1 MLLFF
6 FRYLV
11 VVLKMK
17 RKYKGKNRMVKEGV
31 LFNVNFYLI
40 EKCIKC

>member
-6 FRYLV
+6 FRNFV

-17 RKYKGKNRMVKEGV
+17 SKYKGKNGMVKEGV

-40 EKCIKC
+40 EKCVKC